1 MPQVAAAVEALDPDA
16 VAKVID
22 GGGEVGIS
30 IEGHDHTL
38 KADELSLAMEPLE
51 GYQVESEAGHAVG
64 LSLEMDEDLQTEG
77 WAREIVHAVQNAR
90 KQAGLEVSD
99 RIALELSGDAELLEA
114 AREHEEY
121 VSEETLALSVD
132 YADNGSG
139 ESASI
144 DGRELLISVART
156 EDEDEFGPE
165 DFE

>member
-1 MPQVAAAVEALDPDA
+1 
-16 VAKVID
+16 
-22 GGGEVGIS
+22 
-30 IEGHDHTL
+30 
-38 KADELSLAMEPLE
+38 
-51 GYQVESEAGHAVG
+51 
-64 LSLEMDEDLQTEG
+64 MDEDLQTEG

-121 VSEETLALSVD
+121 LSVETLALSVS
-132 YADNGSG
+132 YSDNGSG

-144 DGRELLISVART
+144 DGRELLISVVRT
-156 EDEDEFGPE
+156 EEEDEFGPE